1 MFNSIHGRKPLSLFV
16 LSLQIVLDQV
26 AVYVAPKY
34 DETGSRRARWLL
46 DFDPSAAR
54 RIGKGIGQQETSD
67 GKQRTSIVQENEATR
82 VRRFTLGV
90 REGPLQ
96 LSQARPP
103 SDGGNLRRYD
113 PGRCL
118 QGRPA

>member
-1 MFNSIHGRKPLSLFV
+1 MSVFTSVDGRKPLSLFV
-16 LSLQIVLDQV
+16 LSLQIVPDRV

-54 RIGKGIGQQETSD
+54 RIGKGIGQQETSND
-67 GKQRTSIVQENEATR
+67 ERRTPIVQGNEATG

-90 REGPLQ
+90 REGPL
-96 LSQARPP
+96 
-103 SDGGNLRRYD
+103 
-113 PGRCL
+113 
-118 QGRPA
+118 